1 MSRTDS
7 ALDAHTANG
16 TELITSALIARE
28 ISYLLDI
35 VIGES
40 TVVLKLLSSKDQ
52 ALLVGGNSLLV
63 LNLGLDIINGV

>member
-7 ALDAHTANG
+7 ALDAYTANG

-63 LNLGLDIINGV
+63 LNLGLDIVNGV